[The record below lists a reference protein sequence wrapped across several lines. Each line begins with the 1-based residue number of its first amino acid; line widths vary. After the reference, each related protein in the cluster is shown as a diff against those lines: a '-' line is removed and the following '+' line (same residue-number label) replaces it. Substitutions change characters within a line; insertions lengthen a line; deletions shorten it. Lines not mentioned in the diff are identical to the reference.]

1 MVYDALAMQSTR
13 NPAKAT
19 YAIGVTHNGSIY
31 LTPVDNL
38 IKIDGIGKINIGYAS
53 WYFIL

>member
-31 LTPVDNL
+31 LTPVDDL
-38 IKIDGIGKINIGYAS
+38 KKIDGIGKINIGYAS
-53 WYFIL
+53 

>member
-1 MVYDALAMQSTR
+1 MEGVTNALAMQSTR

-31 LTPVDNL
+31 LTPVCSPSL
-38 IKIDGIGKINIGYAS
+38 CH
-53 WYFIL
+53 